1 MALSPK
7 LRRGLLVVGLAVT
20 AGTVYW
26 ASRLPSGEQEAASL
40 VAPAPRASRRAEA
53 APEKAAAVASA
64 DRSGLDLSRLKRDPT
79 TTSDSNLFDTRN
91 FAPAPPKPRPGSQ
104 EFIAAARP
112 AAPPPPPPPPPPF
125 TYMGQLA
132 DGVQTTVF
140 LVSGERN
147 LVVKAG
153 DVIDNTYRIDEIG
166 PTALVLTYLPQ
177 NVKQTLPIGAP
188 Q

>member
-1 MALSPK
+1 MI
-7 LRRGLLVVGLAVT
+7 GLAVT
-20 AGTVYW
+20 AGAVFW

-40 VAPAPRASRRAEA
+40 VPPPPRARRGETAS
-53 APEKAAAVASA
+53 EKPAGVASA
-64 DRSGLDLSRLKRDPT
+64 DRGGLDLSRLKRDPT
-79 TTSDSNLFDTRN
+79 TNSDSNLFDTRN
-91 FAPAPPKPRPGSQ
+91 FAPAPPKPRAGSP
-104 EFIAAARP
+104 EFAAAARP
-112 AAPPPPPPPPPPF
+112 SAPPPPPPPPPPPF

-132 DGVQTTVF
+132 DGAQTTVF